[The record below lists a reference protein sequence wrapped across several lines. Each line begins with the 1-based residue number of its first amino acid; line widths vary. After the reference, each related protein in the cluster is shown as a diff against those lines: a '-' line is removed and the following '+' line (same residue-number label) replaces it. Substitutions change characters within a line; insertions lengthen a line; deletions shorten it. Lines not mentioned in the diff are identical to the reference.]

1 MDITA
6 LHTTVSPQTGG
17 DSDGNVNA
25 KEEEKQTASASLLSI
40 LPWQRENLAR
50 RKTASPEQDFWKI
63 EDEMF
68 FFSWTWARACLS
80 AVFLEHS
87 MLVKFTY
94 LLTTFRACTEDG
106 DAILKECVF
115 TLLHSEVYCDRLCR
129 VFAELSS
136 YCPKAVEL

>member
-1 MDITA
+1 
-6 LHTTVSPQTGG
+6 
-17 DSDGNVNA
+17 
-25 KEEEKQTASASLLSI
+25 
-40 LPWQRENLAR
+40 
-50 RKTASPEQDFWKI
+50 
-63 EDEMF
+63 
-68 FFSWTWARACLS
+68 
-80 AVFLEHS
+80 

-94 LLTTFRACTEDG
+94 LLTTFCACTEDG

>member
-1 MDITA
+1 
-6 LHTTVSPQTGG
+6 
-17 DSDGNVNA
+17 
-25 KEEEKQTASASLLSI
+25 
-40 LPWQRENLAR
+40 
-50 RKTASPEQDFWKI
+50 
-63 EDEMF
+63 MF
-68 FFSWTWARACLS
+68 FFPGTWARACLS

-115 TLLHSEVYCDRLCR
+115 TLLRSEVYCDRLCR